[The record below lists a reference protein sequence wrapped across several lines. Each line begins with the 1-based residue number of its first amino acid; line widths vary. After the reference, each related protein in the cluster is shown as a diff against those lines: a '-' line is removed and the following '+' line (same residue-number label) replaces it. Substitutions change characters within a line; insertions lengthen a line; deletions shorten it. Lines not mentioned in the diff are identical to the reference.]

1 MKYPMKYP
9 KGHIIGGPYPPDLI
23 EIKETTLLSEDE
35 VNDIISKID
44 TRIYGGE
51 FTHRAIYLPTI
62 YDYMLVRDDSGTVI
76 LVPIKKNRRG
86 ING

>member
-1 MKYPMKYP
+1 MKYP
-9 KGHIIGGPYPPDLI
+9 KGHIIKEPYLPDSI

-44 TRIYGGE
+44 MRIYGGE

-62 YDYMLVRDDSGTVI
+62 YDYMLVKDNSGTVI
-76 LVPIKKNRRG
+76 LVPIKKEKV
-86 ING
+86 